1 MLIIDNTGNGTIVK
15 IEVGKNPKSDKN
27 NLIFISL

>member
-1 MLIIDNTGNGTIVK
+1 MLIIDNAGNVIILK
-15 IEVGKNPKSDKN
+15 MEVGKPPKSDKN